1 MPASAQLRTSGATA
15 YKIAMTSREC
25 IAGRLA
31 DEWLAMMSKL
41 PWHDLAIAIRRH
53 GPLPCGETTS
63 LPTEIGL
70 LDVSDSCEWVA
81 ETDGAIRLTIE
92 VFDSPDDSALAFREM
107 IVEWPGAR

>member
-1 MPASAQLRTSGATA
+1 
-15 YKIAMTSREC
+15 
-25 IAGRLA
+25 
-31 DEWLAMMSKL
+31 MMGKL